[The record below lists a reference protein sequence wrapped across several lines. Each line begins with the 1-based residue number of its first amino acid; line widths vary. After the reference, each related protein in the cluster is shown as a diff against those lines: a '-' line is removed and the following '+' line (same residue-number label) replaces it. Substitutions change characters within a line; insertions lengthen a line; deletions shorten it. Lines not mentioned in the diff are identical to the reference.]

1 MRYADRMKRTTI
13 VLPDDVDAQFRYE
26 AGRRGVSL
34 TELAREAIA
43 AYIVDEADEGWEL
56 SFFDLGEGD
65 LDSGS
70 NVDHYVAEAMEQRFR
85 DDRR

>member
-1 MRYADRMKRTTI
+1 MRYAAGMKRTTI

-34 TELAREAIA
+34 TELAREAISS
-43 AYIVDEADEGWEL
+43 YVVDAPEGGRDL
-56 SFFDLGEGD
+56 SIFDLGEGD

-70 NVDHYVAEAMEQRFR
+70 NVDAYVAAAMEQRFR

>member
-1 MRYADRMKRTTI
+1 MKRTTI

-43 AYIVDEADEGWEL
+43 AYVIDEPKGGRDLSIFDLGEG
-56 SFFDLGEGD
+56 DLGEGD

>member
-1 MRYADRMKRTTI
+1 MKRTTI

-34 TELAREAIA
+34 TELAREAIS
-43 AYIVDEADEGWEL
+43 AYVVDAPEARRDL
-56 SFFDLGEGD
+56 SIFDLGEGD

-70 NVDHYVAEAMEQRFR
+70 NVDAYVAEAMEQRFR